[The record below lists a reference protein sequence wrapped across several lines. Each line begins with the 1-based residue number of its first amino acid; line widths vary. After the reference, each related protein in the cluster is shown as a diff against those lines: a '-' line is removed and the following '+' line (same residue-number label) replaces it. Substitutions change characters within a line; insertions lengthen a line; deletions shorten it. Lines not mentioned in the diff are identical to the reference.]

1 MSLDISVSKDG
12 EELAGI
18 NWLRNPFGLEQWAE
32 RNVGDKVSNFGITLY
47 DVCNNWAYDEAKN
60 VDRKLFKDIVDLY
73 WEEIRRLERGYFF
86 FNFREFEVM
95 VAQHYNLFPKEDLP
109 CVINPEIL
117 GSIWKGDL
125 YGIPQEYFCND
136 NIFHL
141 GTHFHLVAYKLWF
154 KVLVDLAEL
163 LQDPETEFYCS
174 N

>member
-12 EELAGI
+12 EELASI

-73 WEEIRRLERGYFF
+73 WEEIKRLEIGYFF
-86 FNFREFEVM
+86 FNFREFL
-95 VAQHYNLFPKEDLP
+95 NFIPGLNGFPKD
-109 CVINPEIL
+109 VPEF
-117 GSIWKGDL
+117 GSVLKISKAVWKGDL
-125 YGIPQEYFCND
+125 YGIPQEYFYD
-136 NIFHL
+136 NSRYHL
-141 GTHFHLVAYKLWF
+141 GSNYSLRFYKSWF
-154 KVLVDLAEL
+154 KELVDIAEL

>member
-12 EELAGI
+12 EELASI

-73 WEEIRRLERGYFF
+73 WDEIRRMERGYFF
-86 FNFREFEVM
+86 FNFQEYVGLIPYY
-95 VAQHYNLFPKEDLP
+95 HGFPVEKPNWFDS
-109 CVINPEIL
+109 IAEIKDA
-117 GSIWKGDL
+117 IWKGDL

-141 GTHFHLVAYKLWF
+141 GIHFHLVAYQLWF
-154 KVLVDLAEL
+154 KELVDIAEL

>member
-12 EELAGI
+12 EELASI

-32 RNVGDKVSNFGITLY
+32 RNVGDKVSHFGITLY

-60 VDRKLFKDIVDLY
+60 IDRKLFKDIVDLY

-86 FNFREFEVM
+86 FNFQEYVGLIPYY
-95 VAQHYNLFPKEDLP
+95 HGFPVEKP
-109 CVINPEIL
+109 TFRNITEIKDA
-117 GSIWKGDL
+117 IWKGDL
-125 YGIPQEYFCND
+125 YGIPQEYFHD
-136 NIFHL
+136 DAKFHMGSFYTL
-141 GTHFHLVAYKLWF
+141 GQYQSWF

-163 LQDPETEFYCS
+163 LQDPEIEFYCS